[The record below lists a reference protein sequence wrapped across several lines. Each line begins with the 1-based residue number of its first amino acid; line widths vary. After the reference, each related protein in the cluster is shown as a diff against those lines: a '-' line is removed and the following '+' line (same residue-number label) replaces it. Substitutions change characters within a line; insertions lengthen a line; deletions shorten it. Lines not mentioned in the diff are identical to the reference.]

1 MPIFKKQA
9 EPKKPSSAKAT
20 EDKKEEA
27 KAKKPAAKAEKPVVK
42 VEKPATKAVKKPVV
56 SKKETAVS
64 ASAKAPVDK
73 PVRATGDA
81 WRILVRPIVTERYSG
96 QGKDYAFEVNPKAN
110 KLEIRKAL
118 KDAFGVTALSVR
130 VMNVLGKAVRTNSG
144 YSHRANWRKA
154 IVSLKKGESLDLFAK
169 NA

>member
-1 MPIFKKQA
+1 MPIFKKAA
-9 EPKKPSSAKAT
+9 EPKKPSSGKAT

-27 KAKKPAAKAEKPVVK
+27 KAKKPAVKAEKPAVK
-42 VEKPATKAVKKPVV
+42 AEKPATKATKKPAA
-56 SKKETAVS
+56 KKETKEVKEPKVS
-64 ASAKAPVDK
+64 APVH
-73 PVRATGDA
+73 ATGDA

-118 KDAFGVTALSVR
+118 KDAFNVTAVSVR

-144 YSHRANWRKA
+144 YSQRSNWRKA
-154 IVSLKKGESLDLFAK
+154 IISLKKGETLDLFAK